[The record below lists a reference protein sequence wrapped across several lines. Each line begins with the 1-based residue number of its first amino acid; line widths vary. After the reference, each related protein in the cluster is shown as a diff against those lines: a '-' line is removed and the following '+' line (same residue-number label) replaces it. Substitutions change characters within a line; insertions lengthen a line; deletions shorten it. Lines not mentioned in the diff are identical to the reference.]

1 MRQIVLDTET
11 TGLEADAGHRIIE
24 IACLELVDRRI
35 TGDDFH
41 RYLNPERKSD
51 PRALEVHRI
60 ADEFLLDK
68 PLFGDV
74 CDDFL
79 RYVAGA
85 EIIIHNAAFD
95 LAFLNAELRR
105 LDDAAP
111 DLLERTGCTLCDS
124 LELARTRFPGL
135 QNNLD
140 ALSDRFSID
149 RSARDERHGAM
160 IDAELLAKVYL
171 ALTGGQTAMSFGGAS
186 AETLAATPELGGFDA
201 GDLPVIRA
209 DAEETARHRHFLKR
223 LARESRA
230 GCVWP
235 EES

>member
-24 IACLELVDRRI
+24 IACLELVERRI
-35 TGDDFH
+35 TGDHFH
-41 RYLNPERKSD
+41 RYLNPGRKSD
-51 PRALEVHRI
+51 PRAFEVHRI
-60 ADEFLLDK
+60 RDDFLLDK
-68 PLFGDV
+68 PSFADV

-79 RYVAGA
+79 RYVEGA

-95 LAFLNAELRR
+95 LAFVNAELRR
-105 LDDAAP
+105 IDAAAP
-111 DLLERTGCTLCDS
+111 AFLERTGCTLCDS

-140 ALSDRFSID
+140 ALSDRYSID
-149 RSARDERHGAM
+149 RSSRNERHGAK
-160 IDAELLAKVYL
+160 IDAELLARVYL
-171 ALTGGQTAMSFGGAS
+171 ALTGGQTAMSFAAADAAVL
-186 AETLAATPELGGFDA
+186 AEAPELGDLGA
-201 GDLPVIRA
+201 GDLPVIGA
-209 DAEETARHRHFLKR
+209 DADEIARHRRFLER

-235 EES
+235 KE

>member
-24 IACLELVDRRI
+24 IACLEIVDRRI

-41 RYLNPERKSD
+41 RYCNPGRKSD

-60 ADEFLLDK
+60 ADAFLLDK
-68 PLFGDV
+68 PAFGAV

-111 DLLERTGCTLCDS
+111 DFLKRTGCTLCDS

-149 RSARDERHGAM
+149 RSSRDERHGAM
-160 IDAELLAKVYL
+160 IDAALLAQVYL
-171 ALTGGQTAMSFGGAS
+171 ALTGGQTAMSFGGAD
-186 AETLAATPELGGFDA
+186 AAALAATAEIGGFDA
-201 GDLPVIRA
+201 GDLPVIGA
-209 DAEETARHRHFLKR
+209 DADEVARHRRFLDR
-223 LARESRA
+223 LATESPT

-235 EES
+235 PP

>member
-24 IACLELVDRRI
+24 IACLELVERRI

-41 RYLNPERKSD
+41 RYLNPGRKSD
-51 PRALEVHRI
+51 PRAFEVHRI
-60 ADEFLLDK
+60 TDEFLRDK
-68 PLFGDV
+68 PVFADV

-79 RYVAGA
+79 RYVADA

-95 LAFLNAELRR
+95 LAFINAELRR
-105 LDDAAP
+105 LDAGAP
-111 DLLERTGCTLCDS
+111 DFLKRTGCTLRDS
-124 LELARTRFPGL
+124 LELARTKFPGL

-149 RSARDERHGAM
+149 RSSRNERHGAM

-171 ALTGGQTAMSFGGAS
+171 ALTGGQTAMSFGGADT
-186 AETLAATPELGGFDA
+186 AVEAALPELGGFGG
-201 GDLPVIRA
+201 GDLPVISA
-209 DAEETARHRHFLKR
+209 DAGEVARHRRFLKR

-235 EES
+235 EA